1 MQQEKEELVGSKLM
15 AVFKECSPKA
25 RKRLVMLYRFICRKD
40 NKLMIKTFIYTFILK
55 ITEMMSRICSLI
67 IMDPLI
73 LKRYGRRRKDEVSGE
88 TD

>member
-40 NKLMIKTFIYTFILK
+40 NKLMIKELHLHIHFEDNRDDVENMFFDNHGSFNIK
-55 ITEMMSRICSLI
+55 EVWQKK
-67 IMDPLI
+67 
-73 LKRYGRRRKDEVSGE
+73 KR
-88 TD
+88 